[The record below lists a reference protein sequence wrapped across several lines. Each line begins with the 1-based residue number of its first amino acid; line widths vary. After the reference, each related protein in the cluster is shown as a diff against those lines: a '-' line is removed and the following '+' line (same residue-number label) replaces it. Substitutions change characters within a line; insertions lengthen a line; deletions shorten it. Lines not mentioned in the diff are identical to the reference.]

1 MFTDDAWAA
10 TNGGQPNRWCITGRT
25 VLILACSLALFGCS
39 EERGDPNAAGST
51 AVHLQPRPTPLP
63 EPTVRRTVYV
73 PVYSSIYTGLD
84 IRHTLVD
91 LAATVSIRN
100 VSTQH
105 PVVLNFVRYYDSGGK
120 LVREY
125 LKGPAELGPLAS
137 VEFVIQRLDT
147 AGGPGANCLVQ
158 WVGPAGVD
166 EPLIEAVMIGQSG
179 NAGISFTST
188 GRAIQN
194 EPGR

>member
-1 MFTDDAWAA
+1 MFTDDAQAA
-10 TNGGQPNRWCITGRT
+10 TIARQPKRLCITGQT
-25 VLILACSLALFGCS
+25 VLILACILPLFGCS
-39 EERGDPNAAGST
+39 EERSDSNDTGSAA
-51 AVHLQPRPTPLP
+51 AHLQPRSTPLP
-63 EPTVRRTVYV
+63 EPTMSRTVYV

-84 IRHTLVD
+84 IRQKLVD

-125 LKGPAELGPLAS
+125 LKAPAELGPLAS

-147 AGGPGANCLVQ
+147 TGGPGANCLVQ

-179 NAGISFTST
+179 NAGISFTSS
-188 GRAIQN
+188 GRAIKD
-194 EPGR
+194 EPRR